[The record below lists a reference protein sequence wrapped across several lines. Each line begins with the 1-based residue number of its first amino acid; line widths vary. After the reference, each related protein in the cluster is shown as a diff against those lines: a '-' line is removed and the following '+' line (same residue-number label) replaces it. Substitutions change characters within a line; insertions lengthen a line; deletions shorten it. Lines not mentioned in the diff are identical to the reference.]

1 MGRIL
6 FNLVEVIPTYRE
18 GKLELNNT
26 LRFLTL
32 AAGC

>member
-6 FNLVEVIPTYRE
+6 FNLVEVILTYRQ

-26 LRFLTL
+26 LRFVTL

>member
-1 MGRIL
+1 MGGIL

-26 LRFLTL
+26 L